1 LFGHELAYLILLL
14 RAIVVVMTTEILLGL
29 YTFQSQVLGDALI
42 EIFLLML
49 VPIAVLIIAKKR
61 SFTEEKVCLQ
71 NSPAEQPIIELMFKN
86 QELITCSQQL
96 KETQHAK
103 QELEIQL
110 SELKEVEKA
119 LRESEERYALAAVAG
134 NEGLWDWN
142 LKTNQVYFS
151 PAWKS
156 LLGYE
161 DSEIGNH
168 PDEWFSRVHPEE
180 IERVK
185 VELATHA
192 EGVTSS
198 FKNAYPMLHKD
209 GTYHWMLSKGIAVK
223 DTDGKTYRIAG
234 VQTDITERKLA
245 EEQLVYDAFHDGLTG
260 LPNRSLFRDRLSHI
274 MEVTK
279 RREDYLFAVLFL
291 DFDRFK
297 VINDSLGHLVG
308 DQLLIAIA
316 HRLTSCLRA
325 VDTVARFGGDEFA
338 ILLEDLKNANAAIE
352 VADRIQQELAL
363 PFNLNQQEVFTTTSI
378 GIALSSTGYTRP
390 EDFLRDADTAMYR
403 AKALGKSRYVVFDQA
418 MHTRAV
424 TLLQLE
430 NDLRRAIERQQ
441 FQIHYQ
447 PIVSLKSGILTGFEA
462 LVRWQH
468 PDCGLISPV
477 EFIPLAEET
486 GLIIPIGAWV
496 LREACR
502 QMRIWQE
509 LFPTHSPLTMSVNLS
524 AKQFSQPDLI
534 GQIVKILQ
542 ETQLDARSLKLEITE
557 SVILENAELTAQML
571 EKLQALGIRLSID
584 DFGTGYSS
592 LSYLHRLPINTLKI
606 DRCFIENV
614 DVDLE
619 KLELVRTILTLAWN
633 LGMDVI
639 AEGVE
644 TTGQLAQLRGLECE
658 SGQGYFF
665 SRPVD
670 SQTAAG
676 LIAKSLNL

>member
-1 LFGHELAYLILLL
+1 
-14 RAIVVVMTTEILLGL
+14 MMTEILLGL
-29 YTFQSQVLGDALI
+29 YAFQSQALGDALL

-49 VPIAVLIIAKKR
+49 VPIAVLMIAKRR
-61 SFTEEKVCLQ
+61 SFTEKKVCLP
-71 NSPAEQPIIELMFKN
+71 NSAADQPMIEPTFN
-86 QELITCSQQL
+86 HQELITCSQEL
-96 KETQHAK
+96 KKTQHAK

-110 SELKEVEKA
+110 SELKAVEKA

-134 NEGLWDWN
+134 NEGVWDWN

-161 DSEIGNH
+161 NSEIGNH

-198 FKNAYPMLHKD
+198 FKSAYPMLHKD
-209 GTYHWMLSKGIAVK
+209 GTYHWMLSRGIAVT
-223 DTDGKTYRIAG
+223 DTDGKTYRITG

-274 MEVTK
+274 LEVTK

-316 HRLTSCLRA
+316 HRLKSCLRA

-468 PDCGLISPV
+468 PDCGLISPA
-477 EFIPLAEET
+477 EFIPIAEET

-509 LFPTHSPLTMSVNLS
+509 LFPAHSPLTMSVNLS

-534 GQIVKILQ
+534 GQIVNILQ

-670 SQTAAG
+670 SQTATE